1 MWITRYSRSL
11 LLLFAFV
18 LWDLAGPSPLV
29 AEAAA
34 GDMLFGHSHWTS
46 VLPPILAIA
55 MALVFRQ
62 VIISL
67 FAGIWLGV
75 FFLMELGPGAL
86 LSSFL
91 GVLTDFIVPAAADPD
106 HMSIMIFTM
115 LIGGMVGVITENGG
129 TRGIVQVLTRFV
141 KTRIQGQLASFGL
154 GVAVFFDDYTTT
166 MVVGNTMRPLTDR
179 LRISR
184 AKLAYFVDTAAA
196 PVAVVALVST
206 WIGAM
211 VAFIADSTSGLDGFH
226 VLPYRV
232 FLSSLPYNFYSFF
245 AVFFALVIAW
255 SGRDFGPMLRS
266 RTRLYRARDDASLDT
281 YGVWREDAGHEENPA
296 KISHWVNAAIPILV
310 LVFGAV
316 AGLLVTGEGDTI
328 QDMVASG
335 DSYAALLW
343 ASLLSLAVAM
353 VMTLSQRLLTM
364 DAMMEA
370 FMKGMWVMFGGL
382 LILVLAWALSAVTR
396 ELGTAEYLV
405 SIFGQTLDPTWMPAI
420 LFVLSGFTA
429 FATGSSWG
437 TMGILM
443 PLALPLVWSLGLDA
457 NLASEASHQLVFA
470 SVGSVVAGAVMGDHA
485 SPISD
490 TTILSSLGSQCE
502 HVEHVNTQL
511 PYAAV
516 CVALVLAGFAVMKL
530 TGAPWWLIQLLGF
543 GAILAIIYYFGK
555 KPTPEEVGEAGAAVQ
570 ASSDL
575 GPQRS

>member
-1 MWITRYSRSL
+1 MWITLYSRGLVL
-11 LLLFAFV
+11 LCALFV
-18 LWDLAGPSPLV
+18 WSLAGPSRLV

-106 HMSIMIFTM
+106 HMSIMVFTM

-129 TRGIVQVLTRFV
+129 TRGVVQVLTRFV

-154 GVAVFFDDYTTT
+154 GVAVFFDDYTPI
-166 MVVGNTMRPLTDR
+166 MVVGNATRPLMDR

-184 AKLAYFVDTAAA
+184 AKLAYFVDTTAT
-196 PVAVVALVST
+196 PVAVVAPVST

-281 YGVWREDAGHEENPA
+281 YGVWREDAGHEEGLA
-296 KISHWVNAAIPILV
+296 KASHWVNAALPILV

-328 QDMVASG
+328 QDVVASG

-353 VMTLSQRLLTM
+353 VMTLSRRLLTM

-405 SIFGQTLDPTWMPAI
+405 STFGQALDPTWMPAI
-420 LFVLSGFTA
+420 LFAFSGFTA
-429 FATGSSWG
+429 FGTGTSLG

-443 PLALPLVWSLGLDA
+443 PTALSLVWSLGLDA
-457 NLASEASHQLVFA
+457 NLASEVGQQLVFA
-470 SVGSVVAGAVMGDHA
+470 SVGAVVAGAVMGDHA

-490 TTILSSLGSQCE
+490 TTILSSLCAQCE

-511 PYAAV
+511 PYAMI

-555 KPTPEEVGEAGAAVQ
+555 KPTPEEVDEEPAAVP
-570 ASSDL
+570 A
-575 GPQRS
+575 